1 MIIKLLFNILL
12 IFSSFNLSSMDSS
25 LIRYMDFEN
34 ETELVVVF
42 ENYNSKFHDE
52 VINQINQINGI
63 KSKGYCESLNCFYF
77 ELDSTIFK
85 NSREAFQVLESR
97 TKKFVPVFKEGTT
110 SAMVVANCQRN

>member
-12 IFSSFNLSSMDSS
+12 IYSNFNSSSTDYS
-25 LIRYMDFEN
+25 IKRYMNLEN

-52 VINQINQINGI
+52 VTTQINQINGI

-77 ELDSTIFK
+77 ELDSTVFK
-85 NSREAFQVLESR
+85 NSKEAFLVLESR

-110 SAMVVANCQRN
+110 SAMVVLNCQRN